1 MKYHHS
7 AKFSEASNKLPSA
20 AVEEVEEFIKR
31 FPTFPSHYRRKDSK
45 KYFFEMCLN
54 EQKMY
59 RIYSNDNGIE
69 SHVSKSSFRNIV
81 QKFNIGYHKPQKD
94 KCSTCVRY
102 ENNEKT
108 PEAVKNYK
116 EHIRRKDL
124 ARKEKRKDKMRA
136 QDDPKFVCI
145 IVDMA
150 QVTPCPKASASE
162 FYYISKLNCFNYSVY
177 NLGTS
182 DGTCYLWDQTTAKRG
197 ATECASGLIHYLT
210 KCVSSGVTTVS
221 IWSDTCGGQNRN
233 QMLSSML
240 LSVVMIS
247 PTISQKSRKNIS
259 RVVTLKVK
267 WTLCTYRNCCRKCRH
282 LPAK

>member
-1 MKYHHS
+1 
-7 AKFSEASNKLPSA
+7 
-20 AVEEVEEFIKR
+20 
-31 FPTFPSHYRRKDSK
+31 
-45 KYFFEMCLN
+45 MCLN

-221 IWSDTCGGQNRN
+221 IWSDTCRGQNRN
-233 QMLSSML
+233 QLLSSML
-240 LSVVMIS
+240 LSVVNDQSNNI
-247 PTISQKSRKNIS
+247 TKVSQKYFESGHSQSEVDTVHSAIETAAENADIYLLNEWGNIVRLARPDQQYNVFFLGTEEVPYTAFMSTVRKE
-259 RVVTLKVK
+259 
-267 WTLCTYRNCCRKCRH
+267 
-282 LPAK
+282 